1 MDHLSE
7 ILKIIDGAL
16 QHNVRKAADY
26 AGLLAD
32 KLDEGGNTKQALM
45 IRKRLARVPRQ
56 TLAPTSVENALPIDS
71 ESQLTTLDEEL
82 PRLDGT
88 HVLLPDATQMRLE
101 EFIGSVEAAEKLAA
115 AGVNHPPRLLLFGP
129 PGCGKTETARYI
141 AARLQLPLLTAR
153 CDTLVSSLL
162 GQTSRNLRRVF
173 DHAENRPCI
182 LFLDEFDALAKTRAD
197 DREVG
202 ELQRVVIA
210 LLQNIDAM
218 SQDTILIAATNHDEL
233 LDRAVWRRFSWHA
246 KLSLPDAP
254 LRSRIWESK
263 LGTFAPSDLKTEALA
278 ELSEALSGAAI
289 EHVAHDAI
297 RNAVIRGDDR
307 IDAIDLLRRLGLV
320 VAMTQGLNLD
330 TREKEIEFLRHWGD
344 KPIALRKLAD
354 YYGISVRQTENAA
367 RGRKHGRQSGEPDS
381 PGETAQ
387 NRQNATH
394 L

>member
-1 MDHLSE
+1 MEHLSE
-7 ILKIIDGAL
+7 VLKIIDGAL

-32 KLDEGGNTKQALM
+32 KLDESGNGKQALM

-56 TLAPTSVENALPIDS
+56 TLAPTAVENSLPIDE
-71 ESQLTTLDEEL
+71 ESQLHTLDEER
-82 PRLDGT
+82 PRIDSI
-88 HVLLPDATQMRLE
+88 HILLPDATQSRIE
-101 EFIGSVEAAEKLAA
+101 EFVGSIAASERLAA
-115 AGVNHPPRLLLFGP
+115 AGVHHPPRLLLYGP

-141 AARLQLPLLTAR
+141 AARLQLPLLTVR

-218 SQDTILIAATNHDEL
+218 SYDTILVAATNHDEL
-233 LDRAVWRRFSWHA
+233 LDRAVWRRFAWHA
-246 KLSLPDAP
+246 KLSIPDAS
-254 LRSRIWESK
+254 LRSRIWEEK
-263 LGTFAPSDLKTEALA
+263 LGQYAPSDLKPDMLA
-278 ELSEALSGAAI
+278 SLSEELSGAAI

-297 RNAVIRGDDR
+297 RNAVIQGADR
-307 IDAIDLLRRLGLV
+307 VHHIDLLRRLGLV
-320 VAMTQGLNLD
+320 VAMMRGINLD
-330 TREKEIEFLRHWGD
+330 TREKEIEFLRHWGE
-344 KPIALRKLAD
+344 KPIALRKLAE

-367 RGRKHGRQSGEPDS
+367 RGRKHGSQSGESDS
-381 PGETAQ
+381 PGEAAQ
-387 NRQNATH
+387 DR
-394 L
+394 